1 MFLSLGLFL
10 AALFLLGLIIFWYG
24 QTIPQSLIYLIARL
38 NQPERGQRVLVLAP
52 HPDDETIGAGGY
64 IAKASRMGSEIWVV
78 LVTDGNKRG
87 ISKRRFREF
96 RQACSVLGIPSHRR
110 FYWHYSD
117 GSLRTG
123 RLEELQHNLDKL
135 IRKIN
140 PHLII
145 APHIQDTHRDHA
157 AIGQVADIS
166 ARKNK
171 IILYQYL
178 VHYHRFPETSLKK
191 NRKQDNYLLPPLNLM
206 MNEDWRVFHI
216 SKIDQGVKRE
226 AFEAYRSQLVVPVMN
241 NMLREFLKQNEIFS
255 IIDYS

>member
-145 APHIQDTHRDHA
+145 APHIQDTHRD
-157 AIGQVADIS
+157 
-166 ARKNK
+166 
-171 IILYQYL
+171 L